1 VSVGK
6 GDETMKRLI
15 AIGLMVFMASV
26 TAFSSIGIKGIY
38 FSPSDSDFK
47 SIYGSGWMYGGEI
60 TFKITKGLDAWL
72 DGGYFA
78 RTGVLTY
85 TQEETKLML
94 VPIGAGLRY
103 RILTGKVVP
112 YVGAGARYYMYRE
125 SNVIGDVNKG
135 GVGFVGKAGVLI
147 SIIHGIGVDLSA
159 GYSWCKM
166 KPADFEF
173 NVGGLELGAG
183 IVF

>member
-1 VSVGK
+1 VSGGK

-15 AIGLMVFMASV
+15 ALVLMVFMAS
-26 TAFSSIGIKGIY
+26 AAASASIGLKGAY
-38 FSPSDSDFK
+38 FSPWDSDFK
-47 SIYGSGWMYGGEI
+47 SIYGRGWMSGLEI
-60 TFKITKGLDAWL
+60 TFNITKGLDAWL

-103 RILTGKVVP
+103 RILTGKVAP

-125 SNVIGDVNKG
+125 SNAIGDVNKG

-147 SIIHGIGVDLSA
+147 SIIQGIGIDLSA